1 METIAIYS
9 RKSKFTGKGE
19 SIENQVQMCKEY
31 IKQRLSKDIKIV
43 IYEDE
48 GFSGGTT
55 DRPKFKEMIR
65 DIKLKKINILICYRL
80 DRISRN
86 VADFSNTLEVLQE
99 NNCSFISIR
108 EQFDTSTPMGR
119 AMIYIASVF
128 AQLER
133 ETIAERVK
141 DNMLE
146 LAKNGRWTGGKVPLG
161 FISERV
167 KYTDDAGLQREY
179 SILKIDKEEIK
190 FVEFLYEKYLELGSL
205 HKLEVYITQNQLK
218 SRNGIMFEKS
228 SLKLILQNPI
238 YVKANYEVITY
249 LKENNWTVYGEP
261 DNEHSLLSY
270 NKTEQSFKNGK
281 HTKVK
286 KSENERFV
294 AISNI
299 EGFINPDLWLQVQRQ
314 FDKNRS
320 KFPRLGKTH
329 NALLVGKLICGQ
341 CKEYML
347 VQHGRVSKTTGKK
360 LFYYTCSLKRKS
372 HKKLCDNNNAKADYV
387 ENLVINS
394 LKLLSKSKKKFINQL
409 KISYKN
415 KLKSTK
421 ASIEKLSLKKS
432 LSEKKNQIDNLVLA
446 LSKGSEIE
454 DILLEK
460 IKSLKNDCIQ
470 IENKIKCVNNSAEEQ
485 KLNNINLDLIE
496 SIIDECSIIDKL
508 PRDKQK
514 RIIDILIDTIYWYG
528 SGNGKGKIKIKF
540 IGADEDTKEIVLS
553 EEELQPKML
562 QFYSHST
569 CKINDF
575 LLSFRKTKKNKG
587 IRKCKI
593 YRSLCRWKRKFY
605 KIFVCSS
612 KNG

>member
-1 METIAIYS
+1 MKTVAIYS

-19 SIENQVQMCKEY
+19 SIENQVQMCTEY
-31 IKQRLSKDIKIV
+31 IKQRLNKDTEIL

-55 DRPKFKEMIR
+55 NRPKFKEMIK
-65 DIKLKKINILICYRL
+65 DIKSKKIHILICYRL

-86 VADFSNTLEVLQE
+86 VADFSNTLEILQE

-133 ETIAERVK
+133 ETIAERVR

-146 LAKNGRWTGGKVPLG
+146 LAKNGRWTGGKIPLG
-161 FISERV
+161 FTSERV
-167 KYTDDAGLQREY
+167 KYTDDTGLQREY
-179 SILKIDKEEIK
+179 SKLKINKEEIK
-190 FVEFLYEKYLELGSL
+190 FVEFLYKKYLELGSL
-205 HKLEVYITQNQLK
+205 HKLEVYITQNELK

-238 YVKANYEVITY
+238 YVKANYEVINY
-249 LKENNWTVYGEP
+249 LKENNWTIYGEI
-261 DNEHSLLSY
+261 DNKHSLLSY

-299 EGFINPDLWLQVQRQ
+299 EGFINPDLWLNVQRQ
-314 FDKNRS
+314 FDKNRTR
-320 KFPRLGKTH
+320 FPRLGKTH
-329 NALLVGKLICGQ
+329 NALLVGKLRCGK

-372 HKKLCDNNNAKADYV
+372 HKKLCDNGNAKADYV

-394 LKLLSKSKKKFINQL
+394 LKLLSKSKKKFINGL
-409 KISYKN
+409 KILYKN
-415 KLKSTK
+415 KLKSNE
-421 ASIEKLSLKKS
+421 ASIERLSLEKS
-432 LSEKKNQIDNLVLA
+432 LNEKKNQIDNLVLA
-446 LSKGSEIE
+446 LSKSSEIE
-454 DILLEK
+454 DILLDK
-460 IKSLKNDCIQ
+460 IKSLKNDCVE
-470 IENKIKCVNNSAEEQ
+470 IENKIKNIETSTKEQ
-485 KLNNINLDLIE
+485 KLNNINLSLIE
-496 SIIDECSIIDKL
+496 SIIDECSMIDQL
-508 PRDKQK
+508 SRNEQK

-540 IGADEDTKEIVLS
+540 IGADENTKEIVLS
-553 EEELQPKML
+553 EEKLQQKML
-562 QFYSHST
+562 QFYSPST

-575 LLSFRKTKKNKG
+575 LLSSRKTKKTKG
-587 IRKCKI
+587 IGKGKI
-593 YRSLCRWKRKFY
+593 YRSLCRWKR
-605 KIFVCSS
+605 
-612 KNG
+612 

>member
-1 METIAIYS
+1 MKTVAIYS

-19 SIENQVQMCKEY
+19 SIENQVQMCTEY
-31 IKQRLSKDIKIV
+31 IKQRLNKDTEIL

-55 DRPKFKEMIR
+55 NRPKFKEMIK
-65 DIKLKKINILICYRL
+65 DIKSKKIHILICYRL

-86 VADFSNTLEVLQE
+86 VADFSNTLEILQE

-133 ETIAERVK
+133 ETIAERVR

-146 LAKNGRWTGGKVPLG
+146 LAKNGRWTGGKIPLG
-161 FISERV
+161 FTSERV
-167 KYTDDAGLQREY
+167 KYTDDTGLQREY
-179 SILKIDKEEIK
+179 SKLKINKEEIK
-190 FVEFLYEKYLELGSL
+190 FVEFLYKKYLELGSL
-205 HKLEVYITQNQLK
+205 HKLEVYITQNELK

-238 YVKANYEVITY
+238 YVKANYEVINY
-249 LKENNWTVYGEP
+249 LKENNWTIYGEI
-261 DNEHSLLSY
+261 DNKHSLLSY

-299 EGFINPDLWLQVQRQ
+299 EGFINPDLWLNVQRQ
-314 FDKNRS
+314 FDKNRTR
-320 KFPRLGKTH
+320 FPRLGKTH
-329 NALLVGKLICGQ
+329 NALLVGKLRCGK

-372 HKKLCDNNNAKADYV
+372 HKKLCDNGNAKADYV

-394 LKLLSKSKKKFINQL
+394 LKLLSKSKKKFINGL
-409 KISYKN
+409 KILYKN
-415 KLKSTK
+415 KLKSNET
-421 ASIEKLSLKKS
+421 SIERLSLEKS
-432 LSEKKNQIDNLVLA
+432 LNEKKNQIDNLVLA
-446 LSKGSEIE
+446 LSKSSEIE
-454 DILLEK
+454 DILLDK
-460 IKSLKNDCIQ
+460 IKSLKNDCVE
-470 IENKIKCVNNSAEEQ
+470 IENKIKNIETSTKEQ
-485 KLNNINLDLIE
+485 KLNNINLSLIE
-496 SIIDECSIIDKL
+496 SIIDECSMIDQL
-508 PRDKQK
+508 SRNEQK

-540 IGADEDTKEIVLS
+540 IGADENTKEIVLS
-553 EEELQPKML
+553 EEKLQQRML
-562 QFYSHST
+562 QFYSPST
-569 CKINDF
+569 CKINDSFYLKLLVNF
-575 LLSFRKTKKNKG
+575 LFPL
-587 IRKCKI
+587 
-593 YRSLCRWKRKFY
+593 L
-605 KIFVCSS
+605 
-612 KNG
+612 